1 MVKLSQIAKQAN
13 LADSTARRYVST
25 FPEWLPSRTEGRA
38 RVFDPEAVQILREIA
53 KAYAAGMTTEQIRQ
67 HLARE
72 HAPTINAVDVVRP
85 ELANVEHALLVIA
98 NQRQELER
106 LRDDVQALKARL
118 DSMEGRKGWLSRLFG
133 TPPTPRG

>member
-1 MVKLSQIAKQAN
+1 MKLSDIARAAG
-13 LADSTARRYVST
+13 LADSTARRYVMS
-25 FPEWLPSRTEGRA
+25 FPEWFPSRTEGR
-38 RVFDPEAVQILREIA
+38 RRFYDPEAVAILRQVADLYEQG
-53 KAYAAGMTTEQIRQ
+53 YTTEAVRDQ
-67 HLARE
+67 LAGQ

-85 ELANVEHALLVIA
+85 DLANVEHALLVIA